1 MGSRGRGRTRP
12 GRVEGNL
19 SAPAASGQGL
29 PLYLVDAFAEKPFG
43 GNPAAVCLLTAWP
56 DATLLL
62 QIAAEIN
69 LSETAF
75 LVGGDDSYE
84 IRWFTPTK
92 EVDLIGHATLAAA
105 QVIFLRSKV
114 ALSRIRLRSGPET
127 IVVEQDGGLITMDF
141 PAIASRPVADPAPVA
156 AALRGKPSGVLA
168 GKHYMAL
175 FDHADQVR
183 DLDVDMPAL
192 AALSLP
198 AVIVTAPSTEP
209 GIDFV
214 SRFFAP
220 ANGVPEDAVSGVAHL
235 ALVPYW
241 SQQLGK
247 KRLVGRQLSRRGGVV
262 IGVHRGRRVSLT
274 GKAVVVLSG
283 SIYIDSAGASIPPN
297 L

>member
-1 MGSRGRGRTRP
+1 VGNRGRGRARSH
-12 GRVEGNL
+12 RVEGNL
-19 SAPAASGQGL
+19 SAPAAGGQGL
-29 PLYLVDAFAEKPFG
+29 PLYLVDAFAERPFA

-56 DATLLL
+56 DATLL
-62 QIAAEIN
+62 QAIAAEIN

-75 LVGGDDSYE
+75 LVGSAASYE

-105 QVIFLRSKV
+105 HVVFLRSKG
-114 ALSRIRLRSGPET
+114 ALSRIEMRSGPET
-127 IVVEQDGGLITMDF
+127 IVVEQNDGLLTMDF
-141 PAIASRPVADPAPVA
+141 PAIASRALADPAPVA
-156 AALRGKPSGVLA
+156 AALRAKPSGVLA

-183 DLDVDMPAL
+183 ALDVDMAAV

-241 SQQLGK
+241 SQRLGK
-247 KRLVGRQLSRRGGVV
+247 KRLAGRQLSRRGGVV
-262 IGVHRGRRVSLT
+262 MGLDRGRRVSLM
-274 GKAVVVLSG
+274 GKAIVVLSG
-283 SIYIDSAGASIPPN
+283 SIHIDGAGASIQPN